1 MTGRHTAEVKARIG
15 ASVHQAWL
23 RKQKPSVAIPNK
35 TVRIYETS
43 VDIKLTDKEMLKL
56 MRKGGFK
63 IKVIL

>member
-23 RKQKPSVAIPNK
+23 RKQKQEYVAHKPMPK
-35 TVRIYETS
+35 YETS